1 MITTT
6 ATAAAAAA
14 DTASS
19 ASYNENTCTL
29 RGENVICLC
38 FLPLPV
44 GVFLHSIPFCR
55 DRHLSVICVEHLSFP
70 SSDDTLVQPRIYV
83 SSRQNILFSTL
94 GFHRNE
100 YSEFAMNFTGVI
112 HASVCS
118 ACKSYQPIRVLMK
131 FIQNKCTRF
140 YLLYRLM

>member
-19 ASYNENTCTL
+19 ASYNDIT
-29 RGENVICLC
+29 RGKCHL
-38 FLPLPV
+38 FLFSSSAH
-44 GVFLHSIPFCR
+44 GRFLTQHSILSWQTPISDLRWASFIPFVGWYV
-55 DRHLSVICVEHLSFP
+55 S
-70 SSDDTLVQPRIYV
+70 LVQPRIYV

-112 HASVCS
+112 HTSVCS